1 MVLFLSPFLSPF
13 LSLFLV
19 PVIVFRL
26 TSLGNKIEAVHKRVW
41 NIHMWGGQC
50 MWSEQRKAYKQGKNE
65 AKRVTFHGACAAVG
79 GAAAGVLLLVA
90 VALLL
95 ALLLLLLLLVVVV
108 VEMVAAALLMLVLL
122 TGAGGG
128 AAAAAGGGGGAADA
142 GAADW
147 CCCCCC
153 CWGFKSFS
161 SHSPFLPPTH
171 SISISLPPP
180 NTQYHSLRTRGLR
193 PAFAAIRI
201 SSFRMG

>member
-79 GAAAGVLLLVA
+79 GAAVGGAAAGVLLLVA

-95 ALLLLLLLLVVVV
+95 ALLLLLLLLLV
-108 VEMVAAALLMLVLL
+108 VAAALLVLL
-122 TGAGGG
+122 TGAG
-128 AAAAAGGGGGAADA
+128 AADA
-142 GAADW
+142 GPADW
-147 CCCCCC
+147 CC
-153 CWGFKSFS
+153 
-161 SHSPFLPPTH
+161 
-171 SISISLPPP
+171 
-180 NTQYHSLRTRGLR
+180 
-193 PAFAAIRI
+193 
-201 SSFRMG
+201 